1 MKSRH
6 PARPEKMRLIYVG
19 GMYLG
24 SDRGQ
29 VQLDPR
35 PPAARS
41 PRRPL
46 GSPRNMRTGR
56 CLVTWIGGGVD
67 VQKWLKKCSIP
78 LYSWR
83 YVWISPTESG
93 DSAVSLSR

>member
-1 MKSRH
+1 MKGRH
-6 PARPEKMRLIYVG
+6 PARPEKMRLTYVG

-29 VQLDPR
+29 VQLDRR

-46 GSPRNMRTGR
+46 GSPRNTRIGG
-56 CLVTWIGGGVD
+56 CLVTWVGSGAECPKVVKEMLDPPVFQEVCVD
-67 VQKWLKKCSIP
+67 FSH
-78 LYSWR
+78 
-83 YVWISPTESG
+83 
-93 DSAVSLSR
+93 